1 VNAFD
6 ETEVISLF
14 DKMSSLSD
22 INTLKMNES
31 RLVILLSNKI
41 TLFYYQI
48 NINIQ
53 VKLNY

>member
-1 VNAFD
+1 MNAFD